1 MFTGKTKT
9 KGSAALQGLRDEH
22 NTRMLKSRI
31 LDLVHTKRLL
41 SEVSNALVS
50 VLDKNN
56 QLSDAEK
63 IQLKNK

>member
-1 MFTGKTKT
+1 MDNRFDSDQNFGTSDEWNSFQRSLETM
-9 KGSAALQGLRDEH
+9 SA
-22 NTRMLKSRI
+22 K
-31 LDLVHTKRLL
+31 
-41 SEVSNALVS
+41 VSNALVS